1 MNDNGLP
8 GLVSIVVAS
17 YNHAEFLAQR
27 MDSLV
32 AQTYPD
38 IEIIVIDDCSTDD
51 SWQVLQRYENDPR
64 VRLIARE
71 RNGGWVAVS
80 NQGIELSKGEFVIF
94 ANCDDACEP
103 ELIARL
109 VSAMRSDDKAG
120 IAFCRSWLVDENN
133 NRLSDDLQI
142 QQQSFRE
149 RCTADTLIPGAEMG
163 KFLLHSCVIP
173 NLSAALIR
181 RRCFSAVGVLSPDF
195 RACSDWDL
203 FFRVAEH
210 FDFAYVSQPLNL
222 FRQHET
228 TIRSSM
234 KERATYEEYFRVLL
248 GNLRTIPLTWGE
260 RARARMRV
268 MSLWAVH
275 LVAPSASGLQN
286 FPYHLGCVI
295 SRDPVSLVFLFPSI
309 AWRFVS
315 VAGKL
320 IAGRTRA
327 DRR

>member
-1 MNDNGLP
+1 MIENGQP

-27 MDSLV
+27 MDSLI
-32 AQTYPD
+32 AQTYPH
-38 IEIIVIDDCSTDD
+38 IEIIVIDDCSTDG
-51 SWQVLQRYENDPR
+51 SLQVLERYESDPK
-64 VRLIARE
+64 VRLIACDK
-71 RNGGWVAVS
+71 NGGWVAVS
-80 NQGIELSKGEFVIF
+80 NQGIELSRGEFVIF

-103 ELIARL
+103 ELIERL
-109 VSAMRSDDKAG
+109 VSAMSSANNVG
-120 IAFCRSWLVDENN
+120 VAFCRSWLVDEHN

-149 RCTADTLIPGAEMG
+149 RCAVDTLMSGAEMG

-181 RRCFSAVGVLSPDF
+181 RQCFSAVGVLSPDF

-203 FFRVAEH
+203 FFRIAER

-248 GNLRTIPLTWGE
+248 GYLPKQKLSVTE
-260 RARARMRV
+260 RAKARFRV
-268 MSLWAVH
+268 MSLWSVH
-275 LVAPSASGLQN
+275 IISPSVGGIAN
-286 FPYHLGCVI
+286 VPYHLTTVAAL
-295 SRDPVSLVFLFPSI
+295 DPWAIAFLPL
-309 AWRFVS
+309 A
-315 VAGKL
+315 VAQRIFDIGRKL
-320 IAGRTRA
+320 LQRVGLL
-327 DRR
+327 

>member
-149 RCTADTLIPGAEMG
+149 RCAADTLIPGAEMG

-203 FFRVAEH
+203 FFRVAER

-222 FRQHET
+222 FRQHKT

-234 KERATYEEYFRVLL
+234 KERATYEEFFRVLL
-248 GNLRTIPLTWGE
+248 GYLPRQELSASE
-260 RARARMRV
+260 RAKARLRV
-268 MSLWAVH
+268 MNLWAVH
-275 LVAPSASGLQN
+275 IVSPSFGGVMNA
-286 FPYHLGCVI
+286 PYHLV
-295 SRDPVSLVFLFPSI
+295 RVLALDPLSVVFLPVALVQRVADI
-309 AWRFVS
+309 AR
-315 VAGKL
+315 KL
-320 IAGRTRA
+320 VLRLGRA
-327 DRR
+327 